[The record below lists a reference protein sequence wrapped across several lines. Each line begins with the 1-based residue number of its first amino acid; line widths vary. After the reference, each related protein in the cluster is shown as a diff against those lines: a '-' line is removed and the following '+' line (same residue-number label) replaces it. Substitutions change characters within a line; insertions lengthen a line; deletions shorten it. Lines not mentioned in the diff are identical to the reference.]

1 MWQDQDHS
9 GLMPSLRGGARL
21 AAVRVER
28 RTVPETPH
36 AQTPGNV
43 STGCSRCTSRPH
55 GQRSATNDHRS
66 RTMDWCRARWDQREA
81 VVVAGERCTAGG
93 GDSAEWPTSAM
104 AAGDP
109 RREVARADTREARS
123 QCTRSGGGAPKRVG
137 NAASD
142 KVTTLNARAS
152 EPFQSPIGRRL
163 LAATD
168 RPPRLVARRTK
179 RTISI
184 RQALEARAGQR
195 RVINR
200 VEPPRT

>member
-1 MWQDQDHS
+1 MA
-9 GLMPSLRGGARL
+9 GPRSLWL
-21 AAVRVER
+21 DAVTPWR
-28 RTVPETPH
+28 RTVSGGTCRAPHSARDTPYADAEQRVNRLLAMH
-36 AQTPGNV
+36 VPPTWAEIG
-43 STGCSRCTSRPH
+43 H
-55 GQRSATNDHRS
+55 QRSPITDYGLVSDA
-66 RTMDWCRARWDQREA
+66 MDQREA